1 MKTKYQT
8 DLLIFALE
16 LKDILRNSFYVKKS
30 MLKIFDDI
38 ICLGSSSDI
47 VNKPIMEDDPQ
58 RRKPDIARAKE
69 ICGWEP
75 VVTYLFLC
83 LLVYFQFMSSIGQ
96 RAFYPHWR
104 TPCNSCLQ
112 VLLFIFMIYFILNW
126 NTFNILLYAMIS
138 FYIVSNQSP

>member
-1 MKTKYQT
+1 
-8 DLLIFALE
+8 
-16 LKDILRNSFYVKKS
+16 

-96 RAFYPHWR
+96 RAFYPH
-104 TPCNSCLQ
+104 
-112 VLLFIFMIYFILNW
+112 
-126 NTFNILLYAMIS
+126 
-138 FYIVSNQSP
+138 